1 VDQSGFHNVWLA
13 GDWTHNGID
22 GGSVEA
28 AVASGR
34 LASRA
39 ICGSPQE
46 VPGTSGWLAGD
57 SWR

>member
-1 VDQSGFHNVWLA
+1 LNNVWLA
-13 GDWTHNGID
+13 GDWTDNGID

-39 ICGSPQE
+39 ICGFPKE

-57 SWR
+57 GWR